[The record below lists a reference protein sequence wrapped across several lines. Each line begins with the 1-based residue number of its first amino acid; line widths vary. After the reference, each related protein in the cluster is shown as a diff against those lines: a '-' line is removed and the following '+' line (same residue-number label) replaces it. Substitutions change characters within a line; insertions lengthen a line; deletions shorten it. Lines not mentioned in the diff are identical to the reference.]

1 MRAVDCGRSKSVK
14 AGRAYVCFLEREVYA
29 FLSGFAAQCCG
40 PAFFVCGR
48 AAEGDVRG
56 RRQTG
61 RGWRHVRDR
70 GQSNAG
76 GATRESCAGKREDR
90 CFSFSREK
98 IRRCF
103 LYLLGSDNSRSAATA
118 VLGRRR
124 RRENGACAGCGSVWS
139 TGGNPAC
146 GGLWPFQLIQL
157 IDLRYLCESA
167 EREKRMGVCFLL
179 TLYI

>member
-1 MRAVDCGRSKSVK
+1 MV
-14 AGRAYVCFLEREVYA
+14 
-29 FLSGFAAQCCG
+29 SGFAAQCCG
-40 PAFFVCGR
+40 PAFFVYGR
-48 AAEGDVRG
+48 AAEADGGPAADGSRAARENG
-56 RRQTG
+56 C
-61 RGWRHVRDR
+61 

-76 GATRESCAGKREDR
+76 GAARESCAGKREDR

-103 LYLLGSDNSRSAATA
+103 LYLLGSDNSRSATTA

-146 GGLWPFQLIQL
+146 SGLWPFQLIQL